1 MGPVYLNSCYFE
13 ADDVETV
20 AHRGFVS
27 GGLAGA
33 MQTSGVTS
41 DSRDDVV
48 DEKDSERG
56 LRAAAAAVICLVIHA
71 CHGT

>member
-48 DEKDSERG
+48 DEKDSERASEG
-56 LRAAAAAVICLVIHA
+56 CERQRQRSSA
-71 CHGT
+71 